1 VADLELLA
9 LNLAQMIIEST
20 KRQQSTN
27 PTLLIASVSG
37 SVSFVM
43 FKIIGGIKQI
53 EFELKAISDHHAIS
67 VANDFHYRN
76 GLIGRYYCETSNG
89 KTFSVS

>member
-1 VADLELLA
+1 MS
-9 LNLAQMIIEST
+9 NRIIE
-20 KRQQSTN
+20 QPFCQ
-27 PTLLIASVSG
+27 ADVSG

-43 FKIIGGIKQI
+43 FKISGGIKQV
-53 EFELKAISDHHAIS
+53 EFELKAISGHHAIS

-76 GLIGRYYCETSNG
+76 GLIGRYYCETSTG

>member
-1 VADLELLA
+1 M
-9 LNLAQMIIEST
+9 NKSKIENG
-20 KRQQSTN
+20 Q
-27 PTLLIASVSG
+27 PTLQQHNVSG
-37 SVSFVM
+37 SVSLVM
-43 FKIIGGIKQI
+43 FKISGGIKQV

-76 GLIGRYYCETSNG
+76 GLIGRYYCETSSG

>member
-1 VADLELLA
+1 MNTDKTSIGNETQPSCLGA
-9 LNLAQMIIEST
+9 
-20 KRQQSTN
+20 
-27 PTLLIASVSG
+27 VSG

-43 FKIIGGIKQI
+43 FKISGGIKQV

>member
-1 VADLELLA
+1 MNTDKTSLE
-9 LNLAQMIIEST
+9 NES
-20 KRQQSTN
+20 QPSC
-27 PTLLIASVSG
+27 LGAVSG

-43 FKIIGGIKQI
+43 FKILGGIKQV

>member
-1 VADLELLA
+1 MSTIDEMKNKTANGTKPVLAD
-9 LNLAQMIIEST
+9 
-20 KRQQSTN
+20 
-27 PTLLIASVSG
+27 

-43 FKIIGGIKQI
+43 FKIVGGIKQV

>member
-1 VADLELLA
+1 MFNKP
-9 LNLAQMIIEST
+9 LNPQFCQT
-20 KRQQSTN
+20 D
-27 PTLLIASVSG
+27 VSG

-43 FKIIGGIKQI
+43 FKIIGGIKQV

>member
-1 VADLELLA
+1 MND
-9 LNLAQMIIEST
+9 NLT
-20 KRQQSTN
+20 TN
-27 PTLLIASVSG
+27 ASNEAKSPAFLVGAVSG
-37 SVSFVM
+37 SVSLIM
-43 FKIIGGIKQI
+43 FKIIGGLKQV

-67 VANDFHYRN
+67 VANDFHYRQ

>member
-1 VADLELLA
+1 MNISD
-9 LNLAQMIIEST
+9 
-20 KRQQSTN
+20 N
-27 PTLLIASVSG
+27 PHLHKTDVSG

-43 FKIIGGIKQI
+43 FKISGGIKQV

-76 GLIGRYYCETSNG
+76 GLMGRYYCETSTG

>member
-1 VADLELLA
+1 MNIGE
-9 LNLAQMIIEST
+9 
-20 KRQQSTN
+20 N
-27 PTLLIASVSG
+27 PHLHKTDVSG

-43 FKIIGGIKQI
+43 FKISGGIKQV
-53 EFELKAISDHHAIS
+53 EFELKAISDHHSIS

-76 GLIGRYYCETSNG
+76 GLIGRYYCETSSG

>member
-1 VADLELLA
+1 MEDLFKTLGE
-9 LNLAQMIIEST
+9 IT
-20 KRQQSTN
+20 KPEPSC
-27 PTLLIASVSG
+27 LGAVSG

-43 FKIIGGIKQI
+43 FKISGGIKQV

-89 KTFSVS
+89 YNFSVS

>member
-1 VADLELLA
+1 MS
-9 LNLAQMIIEST
+9 LNTPQKPPLNIPA
-20 KRQQSTN
+20 
-27 PTLLIASVSG
+27 VSG

-43 FKIIGGIKQI
+43 FKISGGIKQV

-89 KTFSVS
+89 NIFSVS

>member
-1 VADLELLA
+1 MNNEKLSNDSQDPQLSKTA
-9 LNLAQMIIEST
+9 
-20 KRQQSTN
+20 
-27 PTLLIASVSG
+27 VSG
-37 SVSFVM
+37 SISFVM
-43 FKIIGGIKQI
+43 FKISGGIKQI

-76 GLIGRYYCETSNG
+76 GLIGRYYCETSTG

>member
-1 VADLELLA
+1 MSTVKTSLE
-9 LNLAQMIIEST
+9 NES
-20 KRQQSTN
+20 QPSC
-27 PTLLIASVSG
+27 LGAVSG

-43 FKIIGGIKQI
+43 FKILGGIKQV
-53 EFELKAISDHHAIS
+53 EFELKAISDQHAIS

>member
-1 VADLELLA
+1 MNTDTTS
-9 LNLAQMIIEST
+9 IENGN
-20 KRQQSTN
+20 Q
-27 PTLLIASVSG
+27 PSVSC

-43 FKIIGGIKQI
+43 FKIIGGIKQV
-53 EFELKAISDHHAIS
+53 EFELKAISDHHAIA
-67 VANDFHYRN
+67 VANDFHHRN

>member
-1 VADLELLA
+1 MNTDKTS
-9 LNLAQMIIEST
+9 NGNES
-20 KRQQSTN
+20 QPSC
-27 PTLLIASVSG
+27 LGAVSG

-43 FKIIGGIKQI
+43 FKISGGIKQV

-76 GLIGRYYCETSNG
+76 GLMGRYYCETSNG

>member
-1 VADLELLA
+1 MDN
-9 LNLAQMIIEST
+9 LNDKLSDEAQS
-20 KRQQSTN
+20 QPSC
-27 PTLLIASVSG
+27 LGAVSG
-37 SVSFVM
+37 SVSLIM
-43 FKIIGGIKQI
+43 FKIIGGLKQV

-67 VANDFHYRN
+67 VANDFHYRQ

>member
-1 VADLELLA
+1 MSADKTS
-9 LNLAQMIIEST
+9 IENES
-20 KRQQSTN
+20 QLSC
-27 PTLLIASVSG
+27 LGDVSG

-43 FKIIGGIKQI
+43 FKISGGIKQI
-53 EFELKAISDHHAIS
+53 EFELKAISDHHAILI
-67 VANDFHYRN
+67 ANDFHCRN

>member
-1 VADLELLA
+1 MSTEKTS
-9 LNLAQMIIEST
+9 IENENQPSCFG
-20 KRQQSTN
+20 
-27 PTLLIASVSG
+27 AVSG

-43 FKIIGGIKQI
+43 FKILGGIKQV

>member
-1 VADLELLA
+1 MNTDKSLLEAPNPLLHIAD
-9 LNLAQMIIEST
+9 
-20 KRQQSTN
+20 
-27 PTLLIASVSG
+27 VSG

-43 FKIIGGIKQI
+43 FKIVGGIKQV
-53 EFELKAISDHHAIS
+53 EFDLKAISDHHAIS
-67 VANDFHYRN
+67 VANDFHNRT

>member
-1 VADLELLA
+1 MKTIKIEMN
-9 LNLAQMIIEST
+9 NLPQ
-20 KRQQSTN
+20 N
-27 PTLLIASVSG
+27 PKSCQTDVSG

-43 FKIIGGIKQI
+43 FKVIGGIKQI
-53 EFELKAISDHHAIS
+53 EFQLKAISDHHAIS
-67 VANDFHYRN
+67 VANDFHYRQ

>member
-1 VADLELLA
+1 MNTDKSSLEAENQPSCLGA
-9 LNLAQMIIEST
+9 
-20 KRQQSTN
+20 
-27 PTLLIASVSG
+27 VSG
-37 SVSFVM
+37 SVSLVM
-43 FKIIGGIKQI
+43 FKIIGGTKQV
-53 EFELKAISDHHAIS
+53 EFELKAISDHHSIS

>member
-1 VADLELLA
+1 MMNIAD
-9 LNLAQMIIEST
+9 
-20 KRQQSTN
+20 N
-27 PTLLIASVSG
+27 PHLHKTDVSG

-43 FKIIGGIKQI
+43 FKISGGIKQV
-53 EFELKAISDHHAIS
+53 EFELKAISDHHSIS

-76 GLIGRYYCETSNG
+76 GLIGRYYCETSSG

>member
-1 VADLELLA
+1 MDERDHKAMNEELNHPSCLGA
-9 LNLAQMIIEST
+9 
-20 KRQQSTN
+20 
-27 PTLLIASVSG
+27 VSG
-37 SVSFVM
+37 NVSLIM
-43 FKIIGGIKQI
+43 FKIIGGIKQV

-67 VANDFHYRN
+67 VANDFHYRQ